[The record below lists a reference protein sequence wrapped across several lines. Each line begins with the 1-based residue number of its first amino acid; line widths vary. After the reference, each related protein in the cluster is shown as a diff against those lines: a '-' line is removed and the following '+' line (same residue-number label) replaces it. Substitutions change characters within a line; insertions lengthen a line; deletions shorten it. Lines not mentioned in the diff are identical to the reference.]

1 MKQPQN
7 KINTIHYSS
16 VAAIEKS
23 WQQQYQKICAF
34 PFFRFNGTIVLSE
47 LLRRENREN
56 VTSYTLNSFL
66 SMIKSLVM
74 ELNIDS
80 KINKYYNP
88 SHFNSKK
95 GRLNLNNT

>member
-16 VAAIEKS
+16 VSAIEKS

-34 PFFRFNGTIVLSE
+34 PFFRFNGTIVLGE
-47 LLRRENREN
+47 LLRRES
-56 VTSYTLNSFL
+56 VTSYTLNSLL

-80 KINKYYNP
+80 KINN
-88 SHFNSKK
+88 
-95 GRLNLNNT
+95 NLK